1 MACTQLL
8 ALAVSLVVLPLSQ
21 CQQPGVVSFLAPA
34 DRVSALETLGPNSQA
49 AHPVGKSPL
58 ERGTPSWGAYLTAP
72 DAANAVVPGPTTVR
86 CHLRK
91 LPMA

>member
-8 ALAVSLVVLPLSQ
+8 ALALSLVVLPLTQ

-49 AHPVGKSPL
+49 ARPVGKTPL

-72 DAANAVVPGPTTVR
+72 DAENAVVPGPTTVR
-86 CHLRK
+86 HHRCETL
-91 LPMA
+91 MA